1 MNVSAHLMCKKN
13 LCFFLLKSKT
23 DVKYTQKKR
32 KRETNICLFIYWG
45 ALQRRKKTEH
55 GTL

>member
-1 MNVSAHLMCKKN
+1 M
-13 LCFFLLKSKT
+13 FFLLKYKT

-45 ALQRRKKTEH
+45 ALQWRKKLNMEH
-55 GTL
+55 YNYMK